1 MELEI
6 WIDFTCPFCYLGK
19 LRFLKALNRFK
30 YKKEVNI
37 VFRSYLL
44 SPNDDNLEKLNG
56 HDWLAKHK
64 DISLDKAKSMNLSV
78 EDMAFNQGVL
88 LDFNQIIPRNT
99 LFAHKLMKQVSGV
112 DQLKFVSDVFEAYFI
127 HHEDI
132 ASLEVLTKI
141 GIKYHLDSTLIS
153 DIYGSDTHLD
163 LVKADIDLSTKLG
176 LRGVQFFVLNRKYSI
191 SGAQDELYFYDMLE
205 ELYYET
211 RPKKQTKTTYCV
223 GEHCE
228 RKITK

>member
-1 MELEI
+1 MDLEI
-6 WIDFTCPFCYLGK
+6 WIDYTCPFCYLGK

-112 DQLKFVSDVFEAYFI
+112 DQLKFVSDVFEA
-127 HHEDI
+127 D
-132 ASLEVLTKI
+132 
-141 GIKYHLDSTLIS
+141 
-153 DIYGSDTHLD
+153 
-163 LVKADIDLSTKLG
+163 
-176 LRGVQFFVLNRKYSI
+176 RKS
-191 SGAQDELYFYDMLE
+191 
-205 ELYYET
+205 
-211 RPKKQTKTTYCV
+211 V
-223 GEHCE
+223 V
-228 RKITK
+228 